1 MRFHILCLLPMCYL
15 LSTLACQSLDAQSLV
30 VVVQREDGKLM
41 PNANVSLRNAK
52 DRGLRPR
59 TSKGGYYVFEDVPE
73 GFDALQVKASGMQL
87 NGCQWFLSMPDTIR
101 MVMRPGPYYTV
112 QEGSREA
119 RLIFDRSRLE
129 VDYADGVV
137 ENDLRP
143 YMAELGLACGP
154 HSCTYLRRQ
163 DGKPFPMHHCEALA
177 ALRKNPAVIWAG
189 VYADHAKRSLHEGVG
204 VVPYHKLSMREQH
217 QFKGIVRVRFNAAAL
232 KEEGA
237 FAYWQ
242 KLSWVLEQYG
252 FSPAEVPADTPYE
265 ALVSEAFGSSG
276 LVVKP
281 TSGLSGP
288 FLIGQIYQLAVH
300 PYVYKLEFEGRISL
314 D

>member
-112 QEGSREA
+112 QEGTWEA
-119 RLIFDRSRLE
+119 RLIFDQSRLE
-129 VDYADGVV
+129 MDYADGVV

-154 HSCTYLRRQ
+154 HSCTYLRLRNG
-163 DGKPFPMHHCEALA
+163 GKFPMHHCEQLA
-177 ALRKNPAVIWAG
+177 ALRQHPAVVWAG
-189 VYADHAKRSLHEGVG
+189 FYAEHAKRSLHEGVG

-217 QFKGIVRVRFNAAAL
+217 QFKGFVTVHFSTAAMGEDS
-232 KEEGA
+232 KWG
-237 FAYWQ
+237 YWEKVQ
-242 KLSWVLEQYG
+242 LVLNQYG
-252 FSPAEVPADTPYE
+252 FQVVADHAAPHNAAEMMQSMITE
-265 ALVSEAFGSSG
+265 GI
-276 LVVKP
+276 VVKP

-288 FLIGQIYQLAVH
+288 FLIGQIYQLAAH